1 MLGRYNDGETTN
13 AHDVGLAIDGADL
26 VIAGEG
32 TLVRWPLVDIRLV
45 ETETGL
51 LRLRCGFERDDR
63 LTLAAGDDGAWLVPH
78 CPNFRRATPGWRLHR
93 KPMLL
98 WSGAAAVSVLLLV
111 TVIIPVFSQQVA
123 NALPEA
129 FEQRL
134 GDTVRGQVLSLLA
147 RIEDKDPGAMVCGGG
162 AGPLTSA
169 AARLAGH
176 LDRHPRIRVS
186 AVDAKIKNAMA
197 LPGGHV
203 LMFRGIL
210 EFAENGDEIAGVL
223 AHEIAHVDRQHPLA
237 VAIERANTFLLVGLL
252 IGDVAGGTLIAGL
265 GQVLLGAAYSRA
277 AEREADAI
285 AIEILNKAGIR
296 GGPLADLLV
305 RAEEETKIPELI
317 SSHPGAKNR
326 AGVIRRLARG
336 RDSAFSE
343 ADWQAVRRA
352 CG

>member
-1 MLGRYNDGETTN
+1 
-13 AHDVGLAIDGADL
+13 
-26 VIAGEG
+26 
-32 TLVRWPLVDIRLV
+32 
-45 ETETGL
+45 
-51 LRLRCGFERDDR
+51 
-63 LTLAAGDDGAWLVPH
+63 
-78 CPNFRRATPGWRLHR
+78 
-93 KPMLL
+93 
-98 WSGAAAVSVLLLV
+98 
-111 TVIIPVFSQQVA
+111 
-123 NALPEA
+123 
-129 FEQRL
+129 
-134 GDTVRGQVLSLLA
+134 
-147 RIEDKDPGAMVCGGG
+147 
-162 AGPLTSA
+162 
-169 AARLAGH
+169 
-176 LDRHPRIRVS
+176 
-186 AVDAKIKNAMA
+186 MA

-210 EFAENGDEIAGVL
+210 EFAENGDEIAGLL